1 VGRFPA
7 GFRVAKRPLS
17 GSKDTAARRGLR
29 NVRKQNIHMNASASY
44 TPSRLLAGE
53 TEELRQGSFTRWM
66 SRDLTQAATDFCRNI
81 GLCPVYCECSTEH
94 LTRYIFWR
102 PPSGAAIE
110 VRSGRAKDKFEEFDR
125 VNRDRN
131 WRLVSLHVNDSSVHS
146 GVWISTDQFAAAKAF
161 LAAHGITT
169 PERKDA

>member
-1 VGRFPA
+1 
-7 GFRVAKRPLS
+7 
-17 GSKDTAARRGLR
+17 
-29 NVRKQNIHMNASASY
+29 MNASTSY
-44 TPSRLLAGE
+44 IPSRLLSGD

-81 GLCPVYCECSTEH
+81 GLYPVYCECSTEH

-125 VNRDRN
+125 VNRERN
-131 WRLVSLHVNDSSVHS
+131 WRLVSLHVNESSVYS
-146 GVWISTDQFAAAKAF
+146 AVWISADQFAAAKAF
-161 LAAHGITT
+161 LAAHGIT
-169 PERKDA
+169 PAERKDA